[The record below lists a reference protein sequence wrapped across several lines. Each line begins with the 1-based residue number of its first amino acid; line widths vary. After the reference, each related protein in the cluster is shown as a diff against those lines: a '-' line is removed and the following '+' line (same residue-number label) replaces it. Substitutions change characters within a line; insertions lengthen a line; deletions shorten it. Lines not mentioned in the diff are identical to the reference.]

1 MTSAGFRSRAG
12 WVPFVLSLLFVT
24 AAALLVRGA
33 PSDVPGL
40 EVATNEDVVDAFF
53 NLGFPLVG
61 ALILTRD
68 PGNLFGWA
76 FALVGLS
83 FEASQFAGSYATYA
97 TFTHPGSLPAARVMS
112 LLSDV
117 LIVATFLLLLVFVPL
132 LFPTGRPPTRRWW
145 AVGAAGCAAFVLG
158 VVAAAIRPG
167 PVDEDVAS
175 SGPNPFGI
183 GGAAGVADALELA
196 ALVLLFLAA
205 VGAVASLVV
214 RARRSRAIERRQ
226 LKIFGAAVGLVLA
239 LVLLPEEPLG
249 LESELAQITMAL
261 VVLLA
266 LPGAVAVALLGMR
279 PESAEAPV

>member
-1 MTSAGFRSRAG
+1 MTRTEFRSRAG
-12 WVPFVLSLLFVT
+12 WAPFVLSVLFVT

-40 EVATNEDVVDAFF
+40 EVATNEDMVDAFF

-61 ALILTRD
+61 ALILVRD

-112 LLSDV
+112 LLSDA
-117 LIVATFLLLLVFVPL
+117 LIVATFVLVLVFVPL
-132 LFPTGRPPTRRWW
+132 LFPTGRPPTRRWG

-158 VVAAAIRPG
+158 LAAAAIRPG
-167 PVDEDVAS
+167 PVDEDVPS
-175 SGPNPFGI
+175 SGANPFGI
-183 GGAAGVADALELA
+183 AGAERVADALELVA
-196 ALVLLFLAA
+196 VVLLFLAA
-205 VGAVASLVV
+205 VGAVASVVV
-214 RARRSRAIERRQ
+214 RAWRSRAVERRQ

-249 LESELAQITMAL
+249 LEGELAQITMAL

-266 LPGAVAVALLGMR
+266 LPGAVAFALLGMR
-279 PESAEAPV
+279 RETAEAPA